1 MTTKPRPR
9 ILLVD
14 DDPQLLQALKRLHG
28 RKYDITAVTEPVKAI
43 QTVHAEEPF
52 AAVICDYQM
61 PGLKG
66 AACLAKIQSIAPDTV
81 RVLLTGNN
89 DLATAIDAINRG
101 AIFRFLQKPCDEE
114 TFTRCVEDAVRQH
127 ELLLGERNLL
137 ENTVRGS
144 VQLMSEVLSLTNPAA
159 FGRAVRVQ
167 HYVHE
172 LLTKKCYVDAWEV
185 ETAAMLFE
193 IGLVAV
199 PQDVLDKVAHG
210 TPLTTEQR
218 AIFGRHP
225 TIGAELLGNV
235 PRMEGVARIVRYQT
249 KHFDGGG
256 MPTDDVA
263 GADIPLG
270 ARILA
275 AAIAFESRLAQG
287 QVPAEAVSQMSE
299 EEGRFDPRILQQL
312 LELEPLHAQMR
323 TQIISVRRLVAGYVL
338 DQDIVHTC
346 GSLIIPKGHRITES
360 MIARLRSYADLGHID
375 REVSVLVDAD
385 PTAVPLA

>member
-1 MTTKPRPR
+1 MTKQRPR

-28 RKYDITAVTEPVKAI
+28 RKYDITTVTEPIKAI
-43 QTVHAEEPF
+43 QLVNQDKGF
-52 AAVICDYQM
+52 AVVVCDYQM

-66 AACLAKIQSIAPDTV
+66 ASCLAKIQSLAPATV

-89 DLATAIDAINRG
+89 DLDTAVDAINRG
-101 AIFRFLQKPCDEE
+101 AIFRFLQKPCDDQ
-114 TFTRCVEDAVRQH
+114 TFTRCIEDAVRQH
-127 ELLLGERNLL
+127 ELLLGERHLL

-144 VQLMSEVLSLTNPAA
+144 VQLLSEVLSLTNPAA

-172 LLTKKCYVDAWEV
+172 LLARRTYVDAWEI

-199 PQDVLDKVAHG
+199 PQDVLENHAQG
-210 TPLTTEQR
+210 IELTTEQR
-218 AIFGRHP
+218 AILGRHP
-225 TIGAELLGNV
+225 TIGSELLVNV

-249 KHFDGGG
+249 KHFDGSG
-256 MPTDDVA
+256 MPTDEVA
-263 GADIPLG
+263 GSDIPLG

-275 AAIAFESRLAQG
+275 AVIAFESRMVRG
-287 QVPAEAVSQMSE
+287 QDPGEALGEMASE
-299 EEGRFDPRILQQL
+299 DGRFDPNVLQQL
-312 LELEPLHAQMR
+312 AEIEPLHAQMR
-323 TQIISVRRLVAGYVL
+323 TRIVSVRQLVSGYVL
-338 DQDIVHTC
+338 DQDIVHSC
-346 GSLIIPKGHRITES
+346 GSLIVPKGHRITES

-385 PTAVPLA
+385 PATAPVG